1 VNIEVIDDGSVSC
14 IRPEGKLDSTTS
26 AWFEAAMLDVV
37 ESRSSSIL
45 VDLGQVS
52 FMASAGLRALL
63 GTAKRMAGS
72 ERALRVYGLNALVR
86 ETFEISGFVSI
97 IDVRDDEAH
106 ALEGLA

>member
-1 VNIEVIDDGSVSC
+1 MNIEVIDDGGVSY

-26 AWFEAAMLDVV
+26 AGFEAAMLDVV
-37 ESRSSSIL
+37 QSRSSDIL

-63 GTAKRMAGS
+63 GVAKKLANS
-72 ERALRVYGLNALVR
+72 ERALRVYGLNTLVR

-97 IDVRDDEAH
+97 IDVRTDEAD
-106 ALEGLA
+106 ALDGLA